1 LPYYLPEL
9 ATQSLFTTEE
19 SNNLL
24 DKTMQHIKLT
34 KTKMSI
40 AIAFTCLLSGSVMAE
55 QRSKEEKTNEVIG
68 LSSGVVIGTAIAG
81 PIGGIIAGIFGAMI
95 AENVNADKRLQT
107 ANNSLQQ
114 KDQQLF
120 VMQQNF
126 EQAKERA
133 ILQITAIDSAL
144 EQAAFNQSAPEIESN
159 IQFKTASYVLEEHYK
174 SQLDL
179 IAQTLKKNPQLSITL
194 SGFADKRGDST
205 FNQALSE
212 QRALT
217 VRNYL
222 VNKNVKQQQ
231 VITNSF
237 GETSL
242 VSAGKH
248 FEDDFFDRR
257 VMLKVSEIK
266 TEMTAANQ

>member
-1 LPYYLPEL
+1 MK
-9 ATQSLFTTEE
+9 Q
-19 SNNLL
+19 
-24 DKTMQHIKLT
+24 MKLT
-34 KTKMSI
+34 NTKI
-40 AIAFTCLLSGSVMAE
+40 TTAIAFTCLLSGNVMAE

-68 LSSGVVIGTAIAG
+68 LSSGVIIGTAIAG
-81 PIGGIIAGIFGAMI
+81 PLGGIIAGVFGVML
-95 AENVNADKRLQT
+95 AEDINSDKKLQT
-107 ANNSLQQ
+107 AKNSLQQ

-126 EQAKERA
+126 EQAKKRA
-133 ILQITAIDSAL
+133 MVQIASMDSAL
-144 EQAAFNQSAPEIESN
+144 EKATFTQNVPEIESN

-179 IAQTLKKNPQLSITL
+179 IALTLQKKPTLTITL

-217 VRNYL
+217 VKKYL
-222 VNKNVKQQQ
+222 INMNVSKEQ

-237 GETSL
+237 GESSL
-242 VSAGKH
+242 VSAGEN

-257 VMLKVSEIK
+257 VMLKVSDDQ
-266 TEMTAANQ
+266 TEMTAANP

>member
-1 LPYYLPEL
+1 MKP
-9 ATQSLFTTEE
+9 T
-19 SNNLL
+19 
-24 DKTMQHIKLT
+24 LT
-34 KTKMSI
+34 KITT
-40 AIAFTCLLSGSVMAE
+40 AIAFTCLLSGSAIAE
-55 QRSKEEKTNEVIG
+55 QRNKQEKTNEVIG
-68 LSSGVVIGTAIAG
+68 LSSGVIIGTAIAG
-81 PIGGIIAGIFGAMI
+81 PIGGIIAGIFGVMI
-95 AENVNADKRLQT
+95 ADDVNSDKRLET
-107 ANNSLQQ
+107 ANNSLVQ
-114 KDQQLF
+114 KDQQLY

-133 ILQITAIDSAL
+133 MVQIASMDNAL
-144 EQAAFNQSAPEIESN
+144 EQAAFKQSIPEIESN

-179 IAQTLKKNPQLSITL
+179 IAQTLQKNPNLSITL

-217 VRNYL
+217 VKNYL
-222 VNKNVKQQQ
+222 VQRSVKEEQ

-237 GETSL
+237 GESSL
-242 VSAGKH
+242 VSAGVN

-257 VMLKVSEIK
+257 VMLKVSDDQ
-266 TEMTAANQ
+266 TEMTVANQ

>member
-1 LPYYLPEL
+1 
-9 ATQSLFTTEE
+9 
-19 SNNLL
+19 
-24 DKTMQHIKLT
+24 MKLT
-34 KTKMSI
+34 KTNI
-40 AIAFTCLLSGSVMAE
+40 TTAIAFSCLLSGSAIAE
-55 QRSKEEKTNEVIG
+55 QSNKQEKTNEVIG
-68 LSSGVVIGTAIAG
+68 LSSGAIIGTVIAG
-81 PIGGIIAGIFGAMI
+81 PLGGIIASIFGVMI
-95 AENVNADKRLQT
+95 ADDLNSDKRLET
-107 ANNSLQQ
+107 ANNSLEQ
-114 KDQQLF
+114 KDQQLL

-133 ILQITAIDSAL
+133 MVQMASMDNAL
-144 EQAAFNQSAPEIESN
+144 ELAAFKQSAPEIESN

-179 IAQTLKKNPQLSITL
+179 IAKTLQKNPKVSITL

-217 VRNYL
+217 VKNYL
-222 VNKNVKQQQ
+222 LDKNVKEEQ

-237 GETSL
+237 GESSL
-242 VSAGKH
+242 VSAGTN

-257 VMLKVSEIK
+257 VMLKVSDDQ

>member
-1 LPYYLPEL
+1 
-9 ATQSLFTTEE
+9 
-19 SNNLL
+19 
-24 DKTMQHIKLT
+24 MKLT
-34 KTKMSI
+34 KTNI
-40 AIAFTCLLSGSVMAE
+40 TTAIAFSCLLSGSAIAE
-55 QRSKEEKTNEVIG
+55 QSNKQEKTNEVIG
-68 LSSGVVIGTAIAG
+68 LSSGAIIGTVIAG
-81 PIGGIIAGIFGAMI
+81 PLGGIIASIFGVMI
-95 AENVNADKRLQT
+95 ADDLNSDKRLET
-107 ANNSLQQ
+107 AKHSLEQ
-114 KDQQLF
+114 KDQQLL

-133 ILQITAIDSAL
+133 MVQMVSMDNAL
-144 EQAAFNQSAPEIESN
+144 ELAAFKQSVPEIESN

-174 SQLDL
+174 PQLDL
-179 IAQTLKKNPQLSITL
+179 IAKTLQKNPKVSITL

-217 VRNYL
+217 VKNYL
-222 VNKNVKQQQ
+222 VNKDVKEEQ

-237 GETSL
+237 GESSL
-242 VSAGKH
+242 VSAGTN

-257 VMLKVSEIK
+257 VMLKVSDDQ

>member
-1 LPYYLPEL
+1 
-9 ATQSLFTTEE
+9 
-19 SNNLL
+19 
-24 DKTMQHIKLT
+24 MKLT
-34 KTKMSI
+34 TTKI
-40 AIAFTCLLSGSVMAE
+40 ATAIALTCLLSGSAIAE
-55 QRSKEEKTNEVIG
+55 QSSKQEKTNEVIG
-68 LSSGVVIGTAIAG
+68 LSSGAIIGTAIAG
-81 PIGGIIAGIFGAMI
+81 PLGGIIAGIFGVMI
-95 AENVNADKRLQT
+95 AEDVNTDKRLET

-126 EQAKERA
+126 EQAKKRA
-133 ILQITAIDSAL
+133 MTQIASMDNAL
-144 EQAAFNQSAPEIESN
+144 EQVAFKKSVTEIESN
-159 IQFKTASYVLEEHYK
+159 IQFKTGSYILEEHYK

-179 IAQTLKKNPQLSITL
+179 IAQTLQENPKLSITL

-217 VRNYL
+217 VKNYL
-222 VNKNVKQQQ
+222 INKNVKEQQ

-237 GETSL
+237 GETAL
-242 VSAGKH
+242 VSAGAH

-257 VMLKVSEIK
+257 VMLKVSDEQ
-266 TEMTAANQ
+266 TGMTAANQ